1 MSSSYQSQYY
11 PQQSDNNN
19 LGLLTTGAL
28 AGGGLA
34 TVALLNKDKL
44 VQDMSLP
51 VGEGVMAKALECL
64 RDDVLEADLP
74 KLINTGG
81 GTISVDRQSI
91 EQARLTKEI
100 YK

>member
-1 MSSSYQSQYY
+1 MK
-11 PQQSDNNN
+11 PI
-19 LGLLTTGAL
+19 LGLFYGEHNGKLYKTT
-28 AGGGLA
+28 
-34 TVALLNKDKL
+34 VDKL
-44 VQDMSLP
+44 VKDMSLP

-74 KLINTGG
+74 KLINIGG